1 MKVASFD
8 IGIRNM
14 AYCIFDIS
22 ENQNS
27 EEGGK
32 KISFSVC
39 SWNVLNLLEKTIEKK
54 TCNCSVIRK
63 GNSKRK
69 DELCG
74 KVAKYMKSENLFCEK
89 HAKTSGFLIADKSRF
104 KMKVEDLK
112 KDVCQFIDIGQYKTK
127 TAILEKLAE
136 KSLVPVVYKKQKSSN
151 ELDLIT
157 IGHNLKKAL
166 DEIPEMRAVTHVII
180 ENQISPIANRM
191 KTIQG
196 MLAQYFIMR
205 VDHVT
210 IEFVSSFNK
219 LKIFNKCNDRSD
231 KCNDRSDKCN
241 DRSDKCNDHKSRNKK
256 IKNEI
261 VISNEINRIEK
272 IDEKIEEI
280 EEIEEKTD
288 VIHASQRLDKK
299 DYKQHK
305 MDSILYCSQ
314 MIEKNTELEKWKSI
328 LQTSKKDDLADS
340 FLQGL
345 WWLKFHKIIDI
356 AEDLNIICVSS

>member
-1 MKVASFD
+1 MKIASFD

-22 ENQNS
+22 EKQNS

-32 KISFSVC
+32 EPSFTVC
-39 SWNVLNLLEKTIEKK
+39 SWNVLNLLEKTVEKK

-69 DELCG
+69 DDLCG
-74 KVAKYMKSENLFCEK
+74 KVAKYMKSEILFCEK
-89 HAKTSGFLIADKSRF
+89 HAKTSGFLIADKSRS

-112 KDVCQFIDIGQYKTK
+112 KDVCKIIDVGQYKTK
-127 TAILEKLAE
+127 TAILDKLAE

-157 IGHNLKKAL
+157 IGHNMKKAL
-166 DEIPEMRAVTHVII
+166 DEIPEMRTVTHVII

-196 MLAQYFIMR
+196 MLAQYFIMC

-219 LKIFNKCNDRSD
+219 LKIFTKVNNDICNGSIS
-231 KCNDRSDKCN
+231 NE
-241 DRSDKCNDHKSRNKK
+241 KSKK
-256 IKNEI
+256 IKNEVI
-261 VISNEINRIEK
+261 VNELSRIRTTTTTTLETVIGISSS
-272 IDEKIEEI
+272 DEREPNK
-280 EEIEEKTD
+280 K
-288 VIHASQRLDKK
+288 LDKK

-314 MIEKNTELEKWKSI
+314 MIEKNSELEKWKPI